1 VIGVGQGG
9 QLVQQSVVRNPV
21 TGGWRLAFQIKRAR
35 GKPLELRAYL
45 QNGQDILTETWSYQ
59 LEP

>member
-1 VIGVGQGG
+1 MIGVGQDG

-21 TGGWRLAFQIKRAR
+21 TGGLRLAFQIKRSR

-45 QNGQDILTETWSYQ
+45 QSGNDLLTETWSYQ
-59 LEP
+59 LES